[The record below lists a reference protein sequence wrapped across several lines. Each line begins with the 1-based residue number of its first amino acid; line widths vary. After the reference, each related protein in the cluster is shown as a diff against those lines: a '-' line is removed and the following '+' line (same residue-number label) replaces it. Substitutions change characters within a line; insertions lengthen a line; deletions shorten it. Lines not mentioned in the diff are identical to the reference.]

1 MLLGSPWRHI
11 FSYWFYIRRSL
22 YLFID
27 IYFLYY
33 IMLFYIFILF
43 GDGDGGDDA
52 DDDED
57 SGRWLREGAEER
69 LWRGGEMFGEGI
81 GLY

>member
-1 MLLGSPWRHI
+1 MS
-11 FSYWFYIRRSL
+11 F
-22 YLFID
+22 LFID
-27 IYFLYY
+27 IYFLDY
-33 IMLFYIFILF
+33 IMLFYIFMLF

-57 SGRWLREGAEER
+57 SGRWLREGAEEH

>member
-1 MLLGSPWRHI
+1 
-11 FSYWFYIRRSL
+11 
-22 YLFID
+22 
-27 IYFLYY
+27 
-33 IMLFYIFILF
+33 MLFYIFILF

-57 SGRWLREGAEER
+57 SGRWLREGAEEH